1 MSSSAYSDLAFE
13 EKANLLETEEGLNT
27 RRSSPRWRTGFIAAL
42 VLLLVVGILSVAKLG
57 TSLGSAIAVN
67 EDESTERSN
76 IPRVPAAG
84 TQYLLGVG
92 KADITGLAL
101 LLSRI

>member
-13 EKANLLETEEGLNT
+13 EKANLLETEEFLNT
-27 RRSSPRWRTGFIAAL
+27 RRSSSRWRTTFIATL
-42 VLLLVVGILSVAKLG
+42 VLLLVVGMLSVAKLG
-57 TSLGSAIAVN
+57 TSFGNAISTN
-67 EDESTERSN
+67 EDEGTEKSN

-84 TQYLLGVG
+84 NQYLLGVG

-101 LLSRI
+101 LLFRT